1 MKSKRRHEL
10 QTNQLADQLGHWI
23 ERVRPYTTVT
33 LVLAAGAI
41 LVLAAWYYLAAGHE
55 KKRAESWR
63 SYMLAG
69 TNPQGDIVEELNLV
83 ADQFDDTQAGLWAA
97 LTAADVES
105 ARGMRLMFTDRAAAE
120 TSLNLAKSR
129 YREVLDNKR
138 SAQDTLL
145 SSRTHYGL
153 AQAHEAQSELDEA
166 KKQYAMVAEGSSG
179 NALGK
184 AAQNRLNRLDMAT
197 TKKWY
202 NWFANQK
209 PAPRNLG
216 TGPAASNPLGAPGPD
231 LSVLPEGPSTD
242 FLKDE
247 TPAAP
252 KSDAPTPPASTET
265 GTGAATNPDASDAPK
280 DAPIEPTKDAPVEP
294 TKDAPVEPTKDAPVE
309 PTKDAPVEPAK
320 DMPPLD
326 APGK

>member
-10 QTNQLADQLGHWI
+10 QTNQLADKLGHWI
-23 ERVRPYTTVT
+23 ERVRPYTTMT
-33 LVLAAGAI
+33 LVLAAGAL

-97 LTAADVES
+97 LTAADIDS

-129 YREVLDNKR
+129 YREVLENKR
-138 SAQDTLL
+138 SPQDALL
-145 SSRTHYGL
+145 SIRTHYGL
-153 AQAHEAQSELDEA
+153 AQAYEAQSELDEA
-166 KKQYAMVAEGSSG
+166 KKQYALVVEGSSG
-179 NALGK
+179 SALGK
-184 AAQNRLNRLDMAT
+184 AAQSRLDRLELAT

-209 PAPRNLG
+209 PAPRNLE
-216 TGPAASNPLGAPGPD
+216 TGPAARNPLGAPGTD
-231 LSVLPEGPSTD
+231 LSVLPEGPSD
-242 FLKDE
+242 GLPEGRDARRAQVRRAD
-247 TPAAP
+247 AAREHGKRHRGCHEP
-252 KSDAPTPPASTET
+252 RPVRRAEGSAGRARKGRAN
-265 GTGAATNPDASDAPK
+265 GAREGCAAVRCIQQVRGCPENPSPSRR
-280 DAPIEPTKDAPVEP
+280 
-294 TKDAPVEPTKDAPVE
+294 
-309 PTKDAPVEPAK
+309 
-320 DMPPLD
+320 
-326 APGK
+326 GSG